1 MLNAE
6 TFVAFGFVL
15 FVGLLAYLGV
25 HKTLNAALDKRAD
38 RIKGELAEAE
48 RLRAEAEAVLASFGK
63 RLQEA
68 EAEAEAVV
76 AQAHADAEILASEAA
91 ARLSDFI
98 KRRTKQAEEKIA
110 AAETQATADVRA
122 AAADAATKAAATVLA
137 GEARGSF
144 GDELVSKSIADLK
157 SLLH

>member
-1 MLNAE
+1 MLNEE
-6 TFVAFGFVL
+6 TFVAFGFIL

-38 RIKGELAEAE
+38 RIRAELAEAE

-63 RLQEA
+63 RLEEA
-68 EAEAEAVV
+68 EAEAAAVV
-76 AQAHADAEILASEAA
+76 SQAHADAEILAREAA
-91 ARLSDFI
+91 ERLADFI
-98 KRRTKQAEEKIA
+98 KRRTKQAEDKIA

-122 AAADAATKAAATVLA
+122 AAAEAATKAAATVLK
-137 GEARGSF
+137 GEAKGSF
-144 GDELVSKSIADLK
+144 GDELISKSIGELK